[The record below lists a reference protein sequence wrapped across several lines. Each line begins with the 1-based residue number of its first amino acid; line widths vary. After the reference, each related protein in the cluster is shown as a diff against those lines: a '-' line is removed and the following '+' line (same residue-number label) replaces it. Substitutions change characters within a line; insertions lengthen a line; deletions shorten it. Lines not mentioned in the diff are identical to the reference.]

1 MIGRK
6 EVKVTRAEPPTS
18 GAEPLPALLSQGLVM
33 RAAHQNGTQQAV
45 PPAPAAG
52 TPLRL
57 GLAQGTPG
65 SARAM
70 GV

>member
-18 GAEPLPALLSQGLVM
+18 GAEPLPALLSQGLV
-33 RAAHQNGTQQAV
+33 HQNGTQQAV